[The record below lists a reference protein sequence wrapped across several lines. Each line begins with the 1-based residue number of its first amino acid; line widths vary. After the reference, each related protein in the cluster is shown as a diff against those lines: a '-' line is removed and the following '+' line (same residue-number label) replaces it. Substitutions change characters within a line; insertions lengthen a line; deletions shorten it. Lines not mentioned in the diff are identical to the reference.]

1 MGFPLLRFLHIFSFL
16 ITAHSLNRCLE
27 NGDLLDQ
34 PLNDP
39 RLLRREELIPD
50 LVEAGHGHCDFPLV
64 ESRVESRVEPSGMTV
79 DGRKKIA
86 TVEYPRGHFRNP
98 MTDKEVDA
106 KFIDLATRVLSR
118 RQSNKLL
125 SLLWNLDGQDNLD
138 AIFKATRIRRRSENA
153 LA

>member
-34 PLNDP
+34 QLNDP

-50 LVEAGHGHCDFPLV
+50 LVEAGHGHRDFPLV
-64 ESRVESRVEPSGMTV
+64 ESRVEPSDMTV

-138 AIFKATRIRRRSENA
+138 AIFKAARIRRRSENA

>member
-16 ITAHSLNRCLE
+16 ITAHSLNRRLE

-50 LVEAGHGHCDFPLV
+50 LVEAGHGHRDFPLV
-64 ESRVESRVEPSGMTV
+64 ESRVEPSDMTV

-138 AIFKATRIRRRSENA
+138 AIFKAARIRRRSKNA

>member
-50 LVEAGHGHCDFPLV
+50 LVEAGHGQRDVPLV
-64 ESRVESRVEPSGMTV
+64 GSRVEPSDMTV

-138 AIFKATRIRRRSENA
+138 AIFKAARIRRRTENA

>member
-1 MGFPLLRFLHIFSFL
+1 
-16 ITAHSLNRCLE
+16 
-27 NGDLLDQ
+27 
-34 PLNDP
+34 
-39 RLLRREELIPD
+39 
-50 LVEAGHGHCDFPLV
+50 
-64 ESRVESRVEPSGMTV
+64 
-79 DGRKKIA
+79 
-86 TVEYPRGHFRNP
+86 

-138 AIFKATRIRRRSENA
+138 AIFKAARIRRRTENA